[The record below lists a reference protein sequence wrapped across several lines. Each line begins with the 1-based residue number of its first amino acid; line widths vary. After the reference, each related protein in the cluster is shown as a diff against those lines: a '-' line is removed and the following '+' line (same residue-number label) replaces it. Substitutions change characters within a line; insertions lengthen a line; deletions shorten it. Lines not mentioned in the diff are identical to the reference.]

1 MKRKT
6 IRKAVSR
13 RDKQLTLGQ
22 HLEELRRRLLK
33 ASLAFVLGTGLVFVI
48 TPRLFHLLL
57 RPVPEGIEM
66 VSIDVTEMLA
76 TYFKVAL
83 IGGFVVGLP
92 VFLYQ
97 IVMFVAPGLT
107 PREKRYLYWMMPT
120 ATLLFVS
127 GVLFSY
133 FVFLPPAL
141 DFLFGFGQDIAIAQP
156 RIGNYVS
163 VVTRLMVGTG
173 AVFETPLV
181 MLFLAKMG
189 LVSYRTLARG
199 RRWAVVMAFVVGAII
214 TPTMDPV
221 NQTLIAIPVMVL
233 YELGIWLARL
243 LAPQPAAKPAEAKE
257 G

>member
-6 IRKAVSR
+6 IRKAISR

-33 ASLAFVLGTGLVFVI
+33 AALAFVLGTGLVFII
-48 TPRLFHLLL
+48 TPRLFNLLL

-66 VSIDVTEMLA
+66 VFIDVTEMLA

-83 IGGFVVGLP
+83 LGGFTLGLP

-97 IVMFVAPGLT
+97 LVMFVAPGLT
-107 PREKRYLYWMMPT
+107 PREKRYLYWMLPS
-120 ATLLFVS
+120 ATLLFVG

-141 DFLFGFGQDIAIAQP
+141 GFLFGFGKEIATPQP
-156 RIGNYVS
+156 RIGNYVA

-173 AVFETPLV
+173 VVFETPLV

-189 LVSYRTLARG
+189 IVSHRTLARG

-243 LAPQPAAKPAEAKE
+243 LAPGTAAEPVEAKE